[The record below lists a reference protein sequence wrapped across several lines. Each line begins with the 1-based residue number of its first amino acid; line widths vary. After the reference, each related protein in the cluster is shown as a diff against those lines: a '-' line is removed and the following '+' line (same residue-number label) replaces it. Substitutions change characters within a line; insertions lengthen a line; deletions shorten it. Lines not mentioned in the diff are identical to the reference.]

1 MWFCGNDCISAMSF
15 VDDVWFC
22 IACAGVIDVNWGVGD
37 GSLKIVAIRYLHC
50 IPIYSEL
57 PDLGLI

>member
-1 MWFCGNDCISAMSF
+1 MSF